1 MVDYYEG
8 YLLDN
13 GVFSY
18 MLSKREELAL
28 EVAVYIVDNRVSI
41 RKCSKEF
48 MISKSSIH
56 RLIHKEVRALSGE
69 LYGCVKK
76 QLSKNKNR

>member
-1 MVDYYEG
+1 MEDYYEG

-18 MLSKREELAL
+18 MLSEKEELAL
-28 EVAVYIVDNRVSI
+28 KVGAYIVDNKVSI

-48 MISKSSIH
+48 MISKTSLH
-56 RLIHKEVRALSGE
+56 RLLHKELRCLSGE
-69 LYGCVKK
+69 LYACVKK
-76 QLSKNKNR
+76 QLSKNKAR